1 MTKLLALI
9 EFKNPVSPEEG
20 AHPEYIAQSFLN
32 QKIGQLNPIT
42 VKVIPDLSKEQIEQ
56 FGVWKT
62 PTAPTVRADSLFH
75 HG

>member
-9 EFKNPVSPEEG
+9 EFKNPISPEAGE
-20 AHPEYIAQSFLN
+20 HPEYIAQSFLN

-56 FGVWKT
+56 FGV
-62 PTAPTVRADSLFH
+62 
-75 HG
+75 